1 MERKINTQE
10 IHNYHSCLLLIVHY
24 STRLSSPTTSLL
36 SFSYTLYRYL
46 FSLVSKCVK
55 TEKKKAWK
63 WVTILSYFAS

>member
-36 SFSYTLYRYL
+36 SPSVTRYTDIYL
-46 FSLVSKCVK
+46 VLFQNVLKLRR
-55 TEKKKAWK
+55 KKHGNG
-63 WVTILSYFAS
+63 